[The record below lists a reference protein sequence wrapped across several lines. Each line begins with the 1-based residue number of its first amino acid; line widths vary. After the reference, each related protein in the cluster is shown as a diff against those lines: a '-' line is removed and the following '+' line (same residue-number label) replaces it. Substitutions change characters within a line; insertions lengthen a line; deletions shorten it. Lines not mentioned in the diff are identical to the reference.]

1 MERGIGGKGWKGD
14 KVWRENIKLVE
25 NGGTIERVNGEII
38 SQSDAE
44 TLIKESKGTILRVEA
59 GHMKGNNPHKFP
71 HINYI
76 THDGKKGTIRI
87 QEVVQERGTRKF

>member
-1 MERGIGGKGWKGD
+1 M
-14 KVWRENIKLVE
+14 
-25 NGGTIERVNGEII
+25 
-38 SQSDAE
+38 
-44 TLIKESKGTILRVEA
+44 LIKESKGTILRVEG

-87 QEVVQERGTRKF
+87 QEVIQERGTRKF